1 MFIVLSKIKL
11 YYKVKIKTT
20 RHHSRISFSYKY
32 IINNYQNSSLFNIN
46 FWAIIS
52 YSWKLTLYLLQGT
65 AILQKDAA
73 TIRAIRPDYE

>member
-1 MFIVLSKIKL
+1 MLIL
-11 YYKVKIKTT
+11 
-20 RHHSRISFSYKY
+20 
-32 IINNYQNSSLFNIN
+32 
-46 FWAIIS
+46 WAIIS